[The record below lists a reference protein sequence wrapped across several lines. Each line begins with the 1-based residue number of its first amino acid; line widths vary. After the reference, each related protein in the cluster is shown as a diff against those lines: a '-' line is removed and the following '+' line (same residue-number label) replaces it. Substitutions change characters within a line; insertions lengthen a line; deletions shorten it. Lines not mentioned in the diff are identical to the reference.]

1 MSRTID
7 TIKRYFNEQVLDGN
21 PMKHELAIRQSD
33 YTVIDVTETECESY
47 TQGYED
53 GFKKALEMYNI
64 VQENAFAQ
72 KDKENK

>member
-1 MSRTID
+1 MRTYD
-7 TIKRYFNEQVLDGN
+7 VIKRYFKDIAHPN

-33 YTVIDVTETECESY
+33 YNIIDVTETECESY

-53 GFKKALEMYNI
+53 GFKKALEMYNT

-72 KDKENK
+72 KDKKGDK